1 MWSAECE
8 MRSDKHQNLK
18 DRTKAFAADI
28 VRLVQTLPHNRAAW
42 TIGDQLIRSGTSV
55 GANYRAACRARSRRE
70 FIAKLGIVE
79 EEADESIFWLEIMM
93 ETGVGTPERVIPLG
107 REANELL
114 SITISSIRTAR
125 MAPSST
131 PHSALGTPHSSRS
144 AFRVPRS

>member
-1 MWSAECE
+1 
-8 MRSDKHQNLK
+8 MRNERYQNLK

-28 VRLVQTLPHNRAAW
+28 VRLVQALPNNRASW
-42 TIGDQLIRSGTSV
+42 TIGAQLIRSGTSV

-93 ETGVGTPERVIPLG
+93 ETGVGAAERVIPLQ
-107 REANELL
+107 REAHELL

-125 MAPSST
+125 LARGAT
-131 PHSALGTPHSSRS
+131 PHSALRIPHSPAS
-144 AFRVPRS
+144 AFRVPHS